1 MAQFN
6 PFSSEFILYIQKEP
20 KYLLLK
26 DTSFQYLASSP
37 KVMLPSFNVLGTE
50 LETCSESPMTGW
62 FRDGCCN
69 TDRNDRSLH
78 TVCCQVTAEFL
89 DFARSRGNDLIT
101 PAPQYRFPGLVPG
114 DRWCVCAST
123 WKSAADIGVACP
135 VRLESTHE
143 ETLQVVSLDQLR
155 EHALVMTE

>member
-1 MAQFN
+1 MAELTL
-6 PFSSEFILYIQKEP
+6 FSTDFVCNIQNGQKC
-20 KYLLLK
+20 LLLR
-26 DTSFQYLASSP
+26 DTSFQYLAFFLRA
-37 KVMLPSFNVLGTE
+37 MLPSFNVLGTE
-50 LETCSESPMTGW
+50 LETCSESPLTGW

-101 PAPQYRFPGLVPG
+101 PAPRYRFPGLVPG
-114 DRWCVCAST
+114 DRWCVCANT
-123 WKSAADIGVACP
+123 WKSAADIGLACP

-143 ETLQVVSLDQLR
+143 ETLQVVSLEQLR
-155 EHALVMTE
+155 EHALIMTE